1 MSSKNDPMSDIV
13 TKIEEMR
20 GFFKIGDEIIPFL
33 ADLFNFLKDV
43 MPLMTEVNT
52 SLKDGAHK
60 LPTASDRIS
69 DVTQATEMATTEI
82 LDKLD
87 QINNHVSELRGSVS
101 EEKAARL
108 DDIESTIMDIIFAL
122 QFQDIT
128 SQKLE
133 HATRI
138 LNAIYTKFTGLFD
151 YIEKLGI
158 NSSFGARVAKALEE
172 VGETDEAKKE
182 KDDFEEETADKIRHE
197 SISQDDIDQL
207 FS

>member
-1 MSSKNDPMSDIV
+1 MNEIV
-13 TKIEEMR
+13 QKIEEMR
-20 GFFKIGDEIIPFL
+20 GFFKVGDEVIPFL

-43 MPLMTEVNT
+43 MPLVTEVNT

-69 DVTQATEMATTEI
+69 DVTQATEMATNEI

-87 QINNHVSELRGSVS
+87 QINNMVADIRGSVKKN
-101 EEKAARL
+101 KAETL
-108 DDIESTIMDIIFAL
+108 DNIEGIIMDIIFAL

-138 LNAIYTKFTGLFD
+138 LNAIYTKFTTLFASID
-151 YIEKLGI
+151 KLRA
-158 NSSFGARVAKALEE
+158 NSIFGAKVANALAEIEDSDDVVKNREE
-172 VGETDEAKKE
+172 FNQETEDV
-182 KDDFEEETADKIRHE
+182 IRHE